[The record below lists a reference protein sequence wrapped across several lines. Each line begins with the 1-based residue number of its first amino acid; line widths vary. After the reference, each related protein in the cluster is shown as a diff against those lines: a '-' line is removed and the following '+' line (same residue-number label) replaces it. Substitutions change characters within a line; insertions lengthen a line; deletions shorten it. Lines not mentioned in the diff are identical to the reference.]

1 MNKPETI
8 ITGAP
13 DIDHTFSLLGD
24 YIKFCVEQKRML
36 NSEANMF
43 IAVLSVLPAYS
54 LALEE
59 KDRPELMEE
68 LKKTWKQLQS
78 FMAQVIIELNQTGAK
93 SDGIIKH

>member
-1 MNKPETI
+1 MDKPKTI
-8 ITGAP
+8 LTGAP
-13 DIDHTFSLLGD
+13 DIDDTFSLLGD

-78 FMAQVIIELNQTGAK
+78 FMAQVIIELNQTG
-93 SDGIIKH
+93 GQVNELIKQ